1 MLKPDIVFKFDFFF
15 ISLIL
20 FQNMSKYLHDIK
32 KSDHHLLLYKHYIN
46 CQLKFSIRTDVICLE

>member
-1 MLKPDIVFKFDFFF
+1 MLKSDIVFKFGFFD

-32 KSDHHLLLYKHYIN
+32 KLLNTLNTREKQPS
-46 CQLKFSIRTDVICLE
+46 CVKR